1 VSGWAGKYW
10 HILAVG
16 FALMIVLAWVSLP
29 IWTGRLRTLFDKL
42 PPWNTYKLQ
51 LSVSWLMSLS
61 AMVSAGVSVP
71 DAMRMLSDKSN
82 RYLSDILDE
91 ALHYIANGENLGNAL
106 ALTGKDFPSDEIIG
120 DLMIYSDMN
129 DFDKNI
135 SQIANDYME
144 ESVRKMESISNVLN
158 SVGIIL
164 VSLIIGW
171 VVLGTFQMQEQIT
184 SVFM

>member
-1 VSGWAGKYW
+1 VSGFAGKYW
-10 HILAVG
+10 HV
-16 FALMIVLAWVSLP
+16 FAGLFIIIASIIWASLP
-29 IWTGRLRTLFDKL
+29 VWTGKMRNLFDKL

-51 LSVSWLMSLS
+51 LSVSWMMSLS
-61 AMVSAGVSVP
+61 AMVAAGVSVP
-71 DAMRMLSDKSN
+71 DAMRMLADKSN
-82 RYLSDILDE
+82 RYLSNILEE
-91 ALHYIANGENLGNAL
+91 ALHYIANGENLGSAL
-106 ALTGKDFPSDEIIG
+106 AMTGEDFPNSEIIG
-120 DLMIYSDMN
+120 DLMVYSDMN

-158 SVGIIL
+158 SIGIIL

-184 SVFM
+184 AVFM